1 MRKHRRKMTKA
12 EQGMIFPNDVRTL
25 PCDEEMISFVAR
37 EGLYLFVCHEEGFM
51 PTIAPNRVE

>member
-1 MRKHRRKMTKA
+1 MTKA